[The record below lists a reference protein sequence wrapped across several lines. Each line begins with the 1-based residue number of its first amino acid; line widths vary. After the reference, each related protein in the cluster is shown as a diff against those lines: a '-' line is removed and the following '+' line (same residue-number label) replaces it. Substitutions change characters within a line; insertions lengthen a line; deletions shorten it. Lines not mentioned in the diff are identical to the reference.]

1 MSYATPPSLLFLV
14 EYHVQHFHIF
24 PSFLRDH
31 YSDNTTSRM
40 RNQTHIPQQFSHSVN
55 TMPTS
60 SSHHTNSLP
69 RCLESMEE
77 FTYAV
82 YTFGD
87 DKIPFRIKLKGKSI
101 TLKHFKD
108 SIQKK
113 GNFK

>member
-1 MSYATPPSLLFLV
+1 
-14 EYHVQHFHIF
+14 
-24 PSFLRDH
+24 
-31 YSDNTTSRM
+31 M
-40 RNQTHIPQQFSHSVN
+40 RNQTQITHQFSHSVN

-69 RCLESMEE
+69 RFSDSTEQ

-87 DKIPFRIKLKGKSI
+87 DKIPFRIKLKGENI
-101 TLKHFKD
+101 TLKQFKD